1 MQQEPALTEDG
12 FAILTGKYGGKLVAQ
27 SCLTPMVHTAIG
39 GPGREFW
46 VNDRNYPLVRSY
58 VEGTALESGWG
69 RVEMTPAAPAR
80 THRLLTL
87 MYAADTVGSPVK
99 AAEIET
105 EQLAG
110 AAIFDCVTLF
120 SKDGE
125 PLHAPLPFSVTGES
139 LQKYFLAGLTPGPW
153 TVTVNGKPVC
163 TAEVSAESGLLAF
176 TAPAG
181 AVALTPAD
189 R

>member
-69 RVEMTPAAPAR
+69 RVEMTPAAPR
-80 THRLLTL
+80 PHPPP
-87 MYAADTVGSPVK
+87 ADPDVCRRHCRFPG
-99 AAEIET
+99 EGRGDRN
-105 EQLAG
+105 G
-110 AAIFDCVTLF
+110 AAGRRGHF
-120 SKDGE
+120 
-125 PLHAPLPFSVTGES
+125 
-139 LQKYFLAGLTPGPW
+139 
-153 TVTVNGKPVC
+153 
-163 TAEVSAESGLLAF
+163 
-176 TAPAG
+176 
-181 AVALTPAD
+181 
-189 R
+189 